1 MRDCRLAAL
10 GLILLLFGCAAP
22 QVDEDA
28 ANASDAVVGSAD
40 GHGVEV
46 TASEAR
52 ITGEDRFFWGPG
64 ISSSSPVHARFVI
77 PKSALDK

>member
-1 MRDCRLAAL
+1 MKTRDRRLAAL

-22 QVDEDA
+22 QVDEGA
-28 ANASDAVVGSAD
+28 ANATGAVVGSAD

-46 TASEAR
+46 TASE
-52 ITGEDRFFWGPG
+52 DRFLWGPG
-64 ISSSSPVHARFVI
+64 FSPSSRVHARFVI